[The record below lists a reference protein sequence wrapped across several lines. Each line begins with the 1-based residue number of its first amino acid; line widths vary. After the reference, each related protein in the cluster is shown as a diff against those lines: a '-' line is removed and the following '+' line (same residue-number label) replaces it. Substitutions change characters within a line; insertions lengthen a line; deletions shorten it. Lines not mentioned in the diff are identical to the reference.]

1 MRHFGI
7 IGKPLGHSFSA
18 RFFSEKFHRE
28 QIDAEYSM
36 YPLETIDA
44 VRPLLDRLDGM
55 NVTIP
60 YKVQV
65 IPFLNRLDDTAR
77 AIGAVNVICRHVGY
91 NTDCLGFMDSIRPLL
106 RPTDKQALVLGS
118 GGASK
123 ACVYGLQQ
131 LGLSVHIVSRQ
142 SERGISYDRAN
153 QLLAQGEV
161 QVIVNATPVGMSPHV
176 EECPP
181 IDYTRL
187 QPDMLLFDCIYNPE
201 QTLFL
206 HKGKQYGCRTQNGM
220 EMLLGQARAA
230 WKIWNQD

>member
-18 RFFSEKFHRE
+18 RFFSEKFERE

-65 IPFLNRLDDTAR
+65 IPFLDRLDDTAR

-106 RPTDKQALVLGS
+106 RPADKQALVLGS

-153 QLLAQGEV
+153 QLIAQGEV

>member
-18 RFFSEKFHRE
+18 RFFSEKFERE

-65 IPFLNRLDDTAR
+65 IPFLDRLDDTAR

-153 QLLAQGEV
+153 QLIAQGEV

>member
-18 RFFSEKFHRE
+18 RFFSEKFLRE

-36 YPLETIDA
+36 YPLESIDA

-65 IPFLNRLDDTAR
+65 IPFLDRLDDTAR

>member
-36 YPLETIDA
+36 FPLETIDA

-65 IPFLNRLDDTAR
+65 IPFLDRLDDTAR

-106 RPTDKQALVLGS
+106 RPTDQQALVLGS

-201 QTLFL
+201 ETLFL

>member
-18 RFFSEKFHRE
+18 RFFSEKFLRE

-65 IPFLNRLDDTAR
+65 IPFLDRLDDTAR

-106 RPTDKQALVLGS
+106 RPADKQALVLGS

-153 QLLAQGEV
+153 RLIAQGEV

-201 QTLFL
+201 ETLFL

>member
-65 IPFLNRLDDTAR
+65 IPFLDRLDDTAR

-106 RPTDKQALVLGS
+106 RPADKQALVLGS

-153 QLLAQGEV
+153 QLIAQGEV

>member
-65 IPFLNRLDDTAR
+65 IPFLDRLDDTAR

-106 RPTDKQALVLGS
+106 RPADKQALVLGS

>member
-18 RFFSEKFHRE
+18 RFFSEKFERE

-65 IPFLNRLDDTAR
+65 IPFLDRLDDTAR

>member
-18 RFFSEKFHRE
+18 RFFSEKFERE

-65 IPFLNRLDDTAR
+65 IPFLDRLDDTAR

-106 RPTDKQALVLGS
+106 RPADKQALVLGS

>member
-18 RFFSEKFHRE
+18 RFFSEKFERE

-65 IPFLNRLDDTAR
+65 IPFLDRLDDTAR

-106 RPTDKQALVLGS
+106 RPDDKQALVLGS

>member
-65 IPFLNRLDDTAR
+65 IPFLDRLDDTAR

-106 RPTDKQALVLGS
+106 RPADKQALVLGS

-131 LGLSVHIVSRQ
+131 LGLNVHIVSRQ

-153 QLLAQGEV
+153 RLLALGEV

>member
-18 RFFSEKFHRE
+18 RFFSEKFERE

-65 IPFLNRLDDTAR
+65 IPFLDRLDDTAR

-106 RPTDKQALVLGS
+106 RPADKQALVLGS

-206 HKGKQYGCRTQNGM
+206 RKGKQYGCRTQNGM